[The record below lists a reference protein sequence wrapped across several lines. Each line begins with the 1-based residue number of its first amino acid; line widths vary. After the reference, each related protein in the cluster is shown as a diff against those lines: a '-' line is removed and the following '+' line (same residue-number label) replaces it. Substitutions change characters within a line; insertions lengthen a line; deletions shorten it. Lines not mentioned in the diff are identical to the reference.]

1 MKMMSK
7 KNDDLFGDNDE
18 PEELEPG
25 GDFAD
30 LLEESL
36 TKTGTRIEPGQKVT
50 ATVLQ
55 IGAEW
60 LFLDVGQKG
69 EGVLDVRELTD
80 AEGHVKVA
88 VGDQLEAF
96 FLSRAG
102 GELRFTTRI
111 GGGSSGTAQLEEA
124 WRSGIPVDG
133 RIEKEVKGGYE
144 VKLPGEVR
152 AFCPYSQLGLRRQET
167 AEELVGTSRPFKISQ
182 FSEQGRNIVVSH
194 REILEEERRKL
205 REELRRTLEPGQIVK
220 GVVTNVRDFGAFVDI
235 GGLEGLLPISEIG
248 YSRVED
254 IHAVLQVGQEL
265 EVALKSCDWEVNK
278 FSFSLRDTLADPW
291 GKVGSIYKEGMTVN
305 GTVSRLANF
314 GAFVTLEDGID
325 GLVHISK
332 LGAGRHLKHA
342 QEVLKLGESLAVRI
356 DKIDLEQ
363 KRLSLVPAGTEA
375 AEEAGPTSYTEQP
388 SGGGMGSLGDLLKQ
402 SLDQQGKNKR

>member
-1 MKMMSK
+1 MSNR
-7 KNDDLFGDNDE
+7 NDDLFGDNDE
-18 PEELEPG
+18 QDELEPG

-36 TKTGTRIEPGQKVT
+36 TRTGTRLEPGQKVT

-69 EGVLDVRELTD
+69 EGVLDVRELSD
-80 AEGHVKVA
+80 AEGNVKVA

-96 FLSRAG
+96 FISRAG

-133 RIEKEVKGGYE
+133 RLEKEVKGGYE

-152 AFCPYSQLGLRRQET
+152 AFCPFSQLGLRRQEHN
-167 AEELVGTSRPFKISQ
+167 EELIGSSRAFKISQ
-182 FSEQGRNIVVSH
+182 FGEQGRNIVVSH

-205 REELRRTLEPGQIVK
+205 REELRQTLEPGQIVK

-235 GGLEGLLPISEIG
+235 GGIEGLLPISEIG

-254 IHAVLQVGQEL
+254 IHAVLQVGQDL
-265 EVALKSCDWEVNK
+265 EVALKSCDWEANK

-291 GKVGSIYKEGMTVN
+291 GKVGTIYREGMTVT

-314 GAFVTLEDGID
+314 GAFVTLEPGID
-325 GLVHISK
+325 GLVHISR
-332 LGAGRHLKHA
+332 LGSGRHLKHA
-342 QEVLKLGESLAVRI
+342 QEVLKVGESLAVKI
-356 DKIDLEQ
+356 DKIDQEQ
-363 KRLSLVPAGTEA
+363 KRLSLVPAADESA
-375 AEEAGPTSYTEQP
+375 VEVEQTSYSEQP
-388 SGGGMGSLGDLLKQ
+388 ASGGMGTFAELFKASQD
-402 SLDQQGKNKR
+402 KNRTS

>member
-1 MKMMSK
+1 MSNR
-7 KNDDLFGDNDE
+7 NDDLFGDNDE
-18 PEELEPG
+18 QDELEPG

-36 TKTGTRIEPGQKVT
+36 TRTGTRLEPGQKVT

-55 IGAEW
+55 VGAEW
-60 LFLDVGQKG
+60 VFLDVGQKG

-80 AEGHVKVA
+80 AEGEVKVT
-88 VGDQLEAF
+88 VGATLEAY

-133 RIEKEVKGGYE
+133 RIEKEIKGGYE
-144 VKLPGEVR
+144 VKLPGDVR
-152 AFCPYSQLGLRRQET
+152 AFCPYSQLGIRRQDT
-167 AEELVGTSRPFKISQ
+167 AEELVGTSRSFKISQ

-194 REILEEERRKL
+194 REILEEERRKQREVL
-205 REELRRTLEPGQIVK
+205 RQTLQPGQIVK

-254 IHAVLQVGQEL
+254 IHAVLQEGQQL
-265 EVALKSCDWEVNK
+265 EVALKGCDWEANK

-325 GLVHISK
+325 GLVHISR

-342 QEVLKLGESLAVRI
+342 QEVLKVGEILAVRI

-363 KRLSLVPAGTEA
+363 KRISLVPA
-375 AEEAGPTSYTEQP
+375 AEEAAAEAEETSYSEQP
-388 SGGGMGSLGDLLKQ
+388 AGGGMGTFAELFKASQ
-402 SLDQQGKNKR
+402 DQRKKP